1 MAAEILSQD
10 IIAICLVL
18 SEGNLTMS
26 LGELIE
32 RVEQYQERQDR
43 HFGLSRQDFR
53 GLFRNWLCDL
63 GLAKLDD
70 FSPLAPRCPIPL
82 QRLLSRILEFHSAW
96 FNDEGEYWNQEP
108 SWGTRAVI
116 GLGYGGGG
124 APPPRSGP
132 WVQAP
137 RCSMRRNYATLPSSI
152 DCNGCSTRATRPS
165 APAPSIP
172 VSSSALASRRRSC
185 SVAAGLAHP
194 VSPIHPRPIVLP
206 FLTSDGVPRRT
217 STSPRAN
224 ASVTANIP
232 GP

>member
-132 WVQAP
+132 WGAGAAVLDEEKL
-137 RCSMRRNYATLPSSI
+137 RNIALKHRLQRLLNPGDPPQCPGAI
-152 DCNGCSTRATRPS
+152 D
-165 APAPSIP
+165 PSILQRLGITEAILQRCGRP
-172 VSSSALASRRRSC
+172 GASS
-185 SVAAGLAHP
+185 
-194 VSPIHPRPIVLP
+194 
-206 FLTSDGVPRRT
+206 
-217 STSPRAN
+217 
-224 ASVTANIP
+224 
-232 GP
+232 